1 MLLHRVIA
9 KQPAKRGP
17 THPVCLHAAEK
28 YEEVHNVNTQNDY
41 KIKSKK
47 WTDKKKTDLFFVF
60 RKCVQILRKQ
70 VQDRTK
76 EFLVNKININK
87 KRFLGKA
94 TCHSDHYMTNMGG
107 QGPRLAVFDR
117 WADTCLPISIALHI
131 LGHF

>member
-9 KQPAKRGP
+9 KQLAKREP
-17 THPVCLHAAEK
+17 THLVCLQAAEK

-76 EFLVNKININK
+76 EPLGNKINIKK

-94 TCHSDHYMTNMGG
+94 TGHSDHYMTNTGG
-107 QGPRLAVFDR
+107 QRPKIGGIWSLAGP
-117 WADTCLPISIALHI
+117 
-131 LGHF
+131 